1 MRMPP
6 MHREGRG
13 GRAEPRDYPSPAN
26 SAGGGG
32 GGGGSPSYAEYERS
46 LSLQQPEPAA
56 SYVMP
61 EWGYDEPGASRGS
74 HGHAAAA
81 APPSHNHNVLRS
93 QSPPANVRRSTLH
106 AVFGGGGSS
115 SRNGGGAPRPP
126 AASPRAYDG
135 HYSSTRYNGRAG
147 DGFSVTG
154 ISSGGVAM
162 RRRSESSAM
171 IGRSSIQRDALAAAA
186 SYYQS
191 VDDMGKDD
199 AMYGGRDHD
208 LGYGGPPPR
217 LP

>member
-1 MRMPP
+1 MHMPP

-13 GRAEPRDYPSPAN
+13 RAEPRDYPSSAN
-26 SAGGGG
+26 GGGGGG

-46 LSLQQPEPAA
+46 LQQPEPAA
-56 SYVMP
+56 SFVMP

-74 HGHAAAA
+74 HAAATAAAA
-81 APPSHNHNVLRS
+81 HGAVRS

-106 AVFGGGGSS
+106 AVFGGGSG

-135 HYSSTRYNGRAG
+135 HYSSTRYNGRGA

-154 ISSGGVAM
+154 ISGGGVAM

-171 IGRSSIQRDALAAAA
+171 IGRGSIQRDAVVAAA

-199 AMYGGRDHD
+199 AMYGRDHHD
-208 LGYGGPPPR
+208 IGYAPPPGFS
-217 LP
+217 